1 MQRVFLCVFGI
12 SLLRGIYHNPYAAW
26 NNSFCDYRRIIISVA
41 SIVLL
46 SCSIH
51 LFIEFIF
58 FHRYIEHMSKNL
70 TKYVCQ
76 SCGYVS
82 PRWIGKCPN
91 CSEWST
97 FVEEAARP
105 LRASRKSGVA
115 SKIEPV
121 SFDQIEKEDVPR
133 IKTMLNEFDRVLGGG
148 LVPGSLVLLGGDP
161 GIGKSTLMMQLAIAL
176 KDKIILYVTGEESVR
191 QIKLRAERLNA
202 VSSKNIL
209 LLAETNLDLI
219 LDVIESGTP
228 DLVVIDSIQTMFR
241 PGLESAPGSVSQVR
255 ESAALL
261 LRLAKTR
268 GIPVILVGHV
278 TKEGVIAG
286 PKVIEHMVDTV
297 LQFEGEAHYAYRILR
312 ALKNRFGSTNEIGIF
327 EMHDTGLR
335 EVLNPSEIFLS
346 ERHYGTSGST
356 VVASIEGSRPILVEV
371 QALVTPTNFGMPQRT
386 CTGFDYRRLAL
397 LLAVLEKRVGM
408 NLGQQ
413 DVFVNVAG
421 GIRIDEPAVDLG
433 IASSIASSLR
443 DIPVDSSS
451 VAVGEIGLGGEIRTI
466 GQIEKRVHEAAKLGF
481 KRIIVP
487 LHNLKTLKPTG
498 DIEIIGVDRIEK
510 AIETLIG

>member
-1 MQRVFLCVFGI
+1 
-12 SLLRGIYHNPYAAW
+12 
-26 NNSFCDYRRIIISVA
+26 
-41 SIVLL
+41 
-46 SCSIH
+46 
-51 LFIEFIF
+51 
-58 FHRYIEHMSKNL
+58 MSKNL

-97 FVEEAARP
+97 FVEEAARS

-121 SFDQIEKEDVPR
+121 SFDQIEKEDIPR

-228 DLVVIDSIQTMFR
+228 DLVIIDSIQTMFR

-268 GIPVILVGHV
+268 GIPVFLVGHV

-451 VAVGEIGLGGEIRTI
+451 VAIGEIGLGGEIRTI

>member
-1 MQRVFLCVFGI
+1 M
-12 SLLRGIYHNPYAAW
+12 P
-26 NNSFCDYRRIIISVA
+26 
-41 SIVLL
+41 
-46 SCSIH
+46 
-51 LFIEFIF
+51 
-58 FHRYIEHMSKNL
+58 KNL

-76 SCGYVS
+76 SCGYTS

-91 CSEWST
+91 CSEWNT
-97 FVEEAARP
+97 FVEEATTP
-105 LRASRKSGVA
+105 IKASRKTGVA
-115 SKIEPV
+115 SKIKPV

-176 KDKIILYVTGEESVR
+176 SDQIVLYVTGEESVR

-202 VSSKNIL
+202 SSAKNIL

-219 LDVIESGTP
+219 LDVIDSGTP
-228 DLVVIDSIQTMFR
+228 DLVIVDSIQTMFR

-268 GIPVILVGHV
+268 GIPIFVVGHV
-278 TKEGVIAG
+278 TKEGTIAG

-327 EMHDTGLR
+327 EMHDNGLR

-346 ERHYGTSGST
+346 ERHYGSSGST

-371 QALVTPTNFGMPQRT
+371 QALVTPTNYGMPQRT
-386 CTGFDYRRLAL
+386 STGFDYRRLAL
-397 LLAVLEKRVGM
+397 LLAVLEKRVGL

-413 DVFVNVAG
+413 DVFVNIAG
-421 GIRIDEPAVDLG
+421 GLHVDEPAVDLG
-433 IASSIASSLR
+433 IAASIVSSLR
-443 DIPVDSSS
+443 DVPVDSSS
-451 VAVGEIGLGGEIRTI
+451 VAVGEIGLGGEIRAI
-466 GQIEKRVHEAAKLGF
+466 GQIEKRVQEAKKLGF
-481 KRIIVP
+481 KRIVVP
-487 LHNLKTLKPTG
+487 QHNLKNFKSNG
-498 DIEIIGVDRIEK
+498 DIEITGVDRIEK
-510 AIETLIG
+510 AIEILLG

>member
-1 MQRVFLCVFGI
+1 LNLYTDLGI
-12 SLLRGIYHNPYAAW
+12 LLPEV
-26 NNSFCDYRRIIISVA
+26 NSD
-41 SIVLL
+41 
-46 SCSIH
+46 
-51 LFIEFIF
+51 
-58 FHRYIEHMSKNL
+58 MSKNL
-70 TKYVCQ
+70 SKYVCQ

-91 CSEWST
+91 CSEWNS
-97 FVEEAARP
+97 FVEEAPTP
-105 LRASRKSGVA
+105 LKASRRIGVP
-115 SKIEPV
+115 SKIKPV
-121 SFDQIEKEDVPR
+121 SFDEIEKEDIPR
-133 IKTMLNEFDRVLGGG
+133 IKTALDEFDRVLGGG
-148 LVPGSLVLLGGDP
+148 LVPGSLILLGGDP
-161 GIGKSTLMMQLAIAL
+161 GIGKSTLMMQLAISMRNQAV
-176 KDKIILYVTGEESVR
+176 LYVTGEESVR
-191 QIKLRAERLNA
+191 QIKLRAERLDA
-202 VSSKNIL
+202 SSAKNVL

-219 LDVIESGTP
+219 LDVIEVGTP
-228 DLVVIDSIQTMFR
+228 DLVIVDSIQTMYR

-268 GIPVILVGHV
+268 NIPIFVVGHV
-278 TKEGVIAG
+278 TKDGSIAG

-297 LQFEGEAHYAYRILR
+297 LQFEGESHYAYRILR

-327 EMHDTGLR
+327 EMHDNGLR

-356 VVASIEGSRPILVEV
+356 VVASMEGSRPILVEV
-371 QALVTPTNFGMPQRT
+371 QALVTPTNYGMPQRT
-386 CTGFDYRRLAL
+386 STGFDYRRLAL
-397 LLAVLEKRVGM
+397 LLAVLEKRVGL

-421 GIRIDEPAVDLG
+421 GININEPAVDLG
-433 IASSIASSLR
+433 IAASIVSSLR

-466 GQIEKRVHEAAKLGF
+466 GHIEKRVQEAKKLGF
-481 KRIIVP
+481 KRIVVP
-487 LHNLKTLKPTG
+487 QHNLKNFKPNG

-510 AIETLIG
+510 AIEALLG

>member
-1 MQRVFLCVFGI
+1 
-12 SLLRGIYHNPYAAW
+12 
-26 NNSFCDYRRIIISVA
+26 
-41 SIVLL
+41 
-46 SCSIH
+46 
-51 LFIEFIF
+51 
-58 FHRYIEHMSKNL
+58 MSKNL

-91 CSEWST
+91 CSEWNT
-97 FVEEAARP
+97 FVEEITAP
-105 LRASRKSGVA
+105 IRASRKTGVT

-148 LVPGSLVLLGGDP
+148 LVPGSLILLGCDP

-176 KDKIILYVTGEESVR
+176 KDQAVLYVTGEESVR

-202 VSSKNIL
+202 TSAKNIL

-219 LDVIESGTP
+219 LDVIDSGTP
-228 DLVVIDSIQTMFR
+228 DLVIVDSIQTMFR

-268 GIPVILVGHV
+268 GIPIFLVGHV

-371 QALVTPTNFGMPQRT
+371 QALVTPTNYGMPQRT
-386 CTGFDYRRLAL
+386 STGFDYRRLAL
-397 LLAVLEKRVGM
+397 LLAVLEKRAGV

-433 IASSIASSLR
+433 IAASIASSLR

-487 LHNLKTLKPTG
+487 QHNLKTFKPNG

-510 AIETLIG
+510 AIEALIG

>member
-1 MQRVFLCVFGI
+1 MNMIRAFFYFLELSEHFTGEEGASPSFRAI
-12 SLLRGIYHNPYAAW
+12 RGLIL
-26 NNSFCDYRRIIISVA
+26 C
-41 SIVLL
+41 
-46 SCSIH
+46 IH
-51 LFIEFIF
+51 LGILAS
-58 FHRYIEHMSKNL
+58 HWNPAMSKNL

-91 CSEWST
+91 CSEWNS
-97 FVEEAARP
+97 FVEEASRP
-105 LRASRKSGVA
+105 VQATRRIGVS
-115 SKIEPV
+115 SKVEPV

-133 IKTMLNEFDRVLGGG
+133 IKTTLNEFDRVLGGG
-148 LVPGSLVLLGGDP
+148 IVPGSLILLGGDP
-161 GIGKSTLMMQLAIAL
+161 GIGKSTLMMQIAIAL
-176 KDKIILYVTGEESVR
+176 QNQLVLYVTGEESVR
-191 QIKLRAERLNA
+191 QIKLRAERLN
-202 VSSKNIL
+202 VSAAKNIM

-219 LDVIESGTP
+219 LDVIDAGTP
-228 DLVVIDSIQTMFR
+228 DVLIVDSIQTMYR
-241 PGLESAPGSVSQVR
+241 PGLESAPGTVSQVR
-255 ESAALL
+255 ESTALL

-268 GIPVILVGHV
+268 GIPVFVVGHV
-278 TKEGVIAG
+278 TKEGMIAG

-297 LQFEGEAHYAYRILR
+297 LQFEGEAHYAYRMLR
-312 ALKNRFGSTNEIGIF
+312 ALKNRFGSTNEMGIF

-371 QALVTPTNFGMPQRT
+371 QALVTPTNYGMPQRT

-397 LLAVLEKRVGM
+397 LLAVLEKRVGL

-413 DVFVNVAG
+413 DVFVNIAG

-433 IASSIASSLR
+433 IAASITSSLR

-466 GQIEKRVHEAAKLGF
+466 GQIEKRVQEAAKLGF

-487 LHNLKTLKPTG
+487 QHNLKTFKSNG
-498 DIEIIGVDRIEK
+498 DIEIIGVDRVEQ
-510 AIETLIG
+510 AIEALLG